1 MHDYPGH
8 KSNGFAIYHRGL
20 YKHAISWISS
30 CRKHPYEPAYRSAA
44 GICGVI
50 VGYVFANFSVQHT
63 VGVYIKS
70 KPSYQNSMECGF

>member
-8 KSNGFAIYHRGL
+8 KSNGFAIHHRGL
-20 YKHAISWISS
+20 YKHAISWNFS

-50 VGYVFANFSVQHT
+50 VGYVFANFKVQLTVSV
-63 VGVYIKS
+63 
-70 KPSYQNSMECGF
+70 